1 MIPPNF
7 FNLLGYR
14 IGLNH
19 YAYHCIIALSI
30 QIAIGLVSGGNWLAG
45 AVGGA
50 IFYWSREL
58 AQYDFAGAVGGAIFV
73 TGNNTK
79 FHFEWMDA
87 IWPTIAVTILYIIAT
102 LI

>member
-19 YAYHCIIALSI
+19 YAYHCIIALTI
-30 QIAIGLVSGGNWLAG
+30 QIAIGLLYPVTGLPG

-58 AQYDFAGAVGGAIFV
+58 AQYEIRK
-73 TGNNTK
+73 T
-79 FHFEWMDA
+79 HFEWMDA

>member
-30 QIAIGLVSGGNWLAG
+30 QIAIGLVSGGNWFAG

-58 AQYDFAGAVGGAIFV
+58 AQYEIRK
-73 TGNNTK
+73 T
-79 FHFEWMDA
+79 HFEWMDA